1 MLFPPERTFPALTLQ
16 GRAISFDAP
25 VLMAIVNV
33 TPDSFYDGGVHLD
46 VDRALAFAHA
56 AVRSGA
62 SIVDVGGE
70 STRPGAP
77 PVPADEEIRR
87 ILPII
92 HELASAGLIVSV
104 DTTKAAVADAA
115 LSAGACMVNDISGG
129 LMDPEIL
136 AVASDHGAAMI
147 LQHLRGTPATMQ
159 RDIRFDDVVED
170 VSRELVLRKEAAV
183 AAGVDAR
190 RILVDPGIGFGKTPQ
205 QCIQLLSAGRRIASA
220 CGSPVLVGP
229 SNKSFIGHLTGAE
242 VQDRLAGTVAA
253 CLLARTAGAH
263 AFRVHDVAG
272 IAQAFTIA
280 KAFADATNP
289 G

>member
-16 GRAISFDAP
+16 GRAVSFDAP

-46 VDRALAFAHA
+46 VDRALAFAHT

-62 SIVDVGGE
+62 AIVDVGGE

-129 LMDPEIL
+129 
-136 AVASDHGAAMI
+136 
-147 LQHLRGTPATMQ
+147 
-159 RDIRFDDVVED
+159 
-170 VSRELVLRKEAAV
+170 
-183 AAGVDAR
+183 
-190 RILVDPGIGFGKTPQ
+190 
-205 QCIQLLSAGRRIASA
+205 
-220 CGSPVLVGP
+220 
-229 SNKSFIGHLTGAE
+229 
-242 VQDRLAGTVAA
+242 
-253 CLLARTAGAH
+253 
-263 AFRVHDVAG
+263 
-272 IAQAFTIA
+272 
-280 KAFADATNP
+280 
-289 G
+289 